1 MKDPVILLFTR
12 RGDIDEYGQLLREA
26 GLSEQLIVCSTSEEL
41 EAGIAQAEII
51 FGVHLPPE
59 VYARAVRLRWI
70 QSMWAGIEGLIKAPI
85 GPDVIITRPLGVF
98 GPFISHYVFGYL
110 LAWRIK
116 ILQGLAQQA
125 EHKWQHYKIGLLD
138 GLKLGIAG
146 MGNIGS
152 EVARIGKTFNMEIW
166 GLNREPRQHELVD
179 RSFGMADVSEFT
191 AGVDVL
197 VIVLPSTPET
207 RELYGRELLEK
218 MKPETL
224 LINVG
229 RGAIIDEGA
238 LIEALEKNQIA
249 GAVLDVFNQEPLP
262 SDHPFWTAPNC
273 IVTSH
278 VGGPSLPQ
286 DITRCFLENY
296 KRYISGET
304 LPGQVDR
311 KRGY

>member
-1 MKDPVILLFTR
+1 MKDPVILLFTK
-12 RGDIDEYGQLLREA
+12 RGDIEEYEQLLKEA
-26 GLSEQLIVCSTSEEL
+26 GLSEQLIVCSTNEEL
-41 EAGIAQAEII
+41 EAGIGQAEII

-59 VYARAVRLRWI
+59 VYAKASRLRWI
-70 QSMWAGIEGLIKAPI
+70 QSMWAGVEGLIKSPI
-85 GPDVIITRPLGVF
+85 GLDVVITRPLGVF
-98 GPFISHYVFGYL
+98 GRFISHYVFGYL

-116 ILQGLAQQA
+116 LQQGLAQQA
-125 EHKWQHYKIGLLD
+125 EKKWQHYKIGLLD

-152 EVARIGKTFNMEIW
+152 EVARIGKTFHMEIW
-166 GLNREPRQHELVD
+166 GLNREPRTHELVD
-179 RSFGMADVSEFT
+179 RSFGLNDISEFT

-197 VIVLPSTPET
+197 VIVLPSTSQT
-207 RELYGRELLEK
+207 RGLYGRELLAM
-218 MKPETL
+218 MKPQAL

-229 RGAIIDEGA
+229 RGAIIDDDA
-238 LIEALEKNQIA
+238 LVEVLKKGKIA
-249 GAVLDVFNQEPLP
+249 GAVLDVFKQEPLS

-296 KRYISGET
+296 KRYISGEP
-304 LPGQVDR
+304 LPGKVDR